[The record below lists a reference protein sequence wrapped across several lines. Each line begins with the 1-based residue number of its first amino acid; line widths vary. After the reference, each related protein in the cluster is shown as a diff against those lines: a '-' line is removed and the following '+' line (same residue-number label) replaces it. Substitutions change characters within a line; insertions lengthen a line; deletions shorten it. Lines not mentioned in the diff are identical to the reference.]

1 MCKRPIGLLSIYGAV
16 ALFGALVV
24 FTVLLGAELEGK
36 FASIGRLDNYAS
48 TNHSEAALEGFDVF
62 VAQADAAFAVAA
74 RNGQAVARTAVD
86 TDTPVAAS
94 IRMAITLRK
103 VQAHEPSAIGWE
115 GAAPI
120 LEIVCP

>member
-62 VAQADAAFAVAA
+62 VAQADATFTVAA
-74 RNGQAVARTAVD
+74 RDGEAVARTAVYAD
-86 TDTPVAAS
+86 AFVVAATRVT
-94 IRMAITLRK
+94 IAL
-103 VQAHEPSAIGWE
+103 G
-115 GAAPI
+115 
-120 LEIVCP
+120 EI